1 MTGIFFLY
9 AIISLASLAGLG
21 FLLGRYTFWLPG
33 APKQAPRLIM
43 YHEVNPDQSES
54 GLNIHPEHFDRQIG
68 QLVKKGYRFLTVSEL
83 AAEIEAG
90 ATRFYKTALITFDDG
105 FDNNYTH
112 AFPILK
118 KHAAK
123 ATIYLSPD
131 YQGIPFLKNS
141 QIQEMANSGLI
152 EFGAHTL
159 HHVNLTKTDAK
170 MAEQEICRSKE
181 KVRELSGQPCLSF
194 AYPYGRYAEEHIDML
209 KQAGFTSAVTTR
221 KTPYCPDVASLYKL
235 PRLTGDGRMNRL
247 QWNIALLK
255 GRYRL

>member
-43 YHEVNPDQSES
+43 YHEVNPDQPES
-54 GLNIHPEHFDRQIG
+54 GLNIYPEHFDRQIG